1 MSTPSESTLHQGDD
15 PRHVLADQVS
25 RHGDRRKRP
34 TPRFSWY
41 SLTRGRR
48 RDVRRAEEREG
59 AFVDRYGLPLLLA
72 VSWIALMNV
81 ADSFFTLVHL
91 QAGGIEVNP
100 VAQGLLATG
109 RTSFV
114 LWKSTLI
121 SLALIV
127 LCMHKN
133 FALAR
138 LGLWLAA
145 GAYTVL
151 VAYHLTL
158 FAL

>member
-1 MSTPSESTLHQGDD
+1 MSSDFDSNDLTPATAGDA
-15 PRHVLADQVS
+15 PRVPRGL
-25 RHGDRRKRP
+25 DRRTQP
-34 TPRFSWY
+34 TPRLSRY
-41 SLTRGRR
+41 SLGGGRR
-48 RDVRRAEEREG
+48 RQVRRAGEREG
-59 AFVDRYGLPLLLA
+59 TFVDRYGTGLILA
-72 VSWIALMNV
+72 VAWVALMNV

-100 VAQGLLATG
+100 VAQELLATG
-109 RTSFV
+109 RLSFV

-133 FALAR
+133 FTLAR

-145 GAYTVL
+145 GAYTLL
-151 VAYHLTL
+151 VIYHLVL
-158 FAL
+158 FVL

>member
-1 MSTPSESTLHQGDD
+1 MTSEAQNPSHTEGESDVGTL
-15 PRHVLADQVS
+15 S
-25 RHGDRRKRP
+25 RGLDRRTSP
-34 TPRFSWY
+34 TPRFSWF
-41 SLTRGRR
+41 SLTGGRR
-48 RDVRRAEEREG
+48 TRVRREEDREG
-59 AFVDRYGLPLLLA
+59 AFVDRYGTRLLLA
-72 VSWIALMNV
+72 VSWVALMNV

-145 GAYTVL
+145 GAYTLL
-151 VAYHLTL
+151 VAYHLAL
-158 FAL
+158 FVL

>member
-1 MSTPSESTLHQGDD
+1 MSREANNDQTPGAQK
-15 PRHVLADQVS
+15 PRGL
-25 RHGDRRKRP
+25 DRRSAP
-34 TPRFSWY
+34 TPRFSRY
-41 SLTRGRR
+41 SLAGGRRVEVR
-48 RDVRRAEEREG
+48 RDVEEEG
-59 AFVDRYGLPLLLA
+59 SFVDRYNRGLFVA
-72 VSWIALMNV
+72 VAWIALMNV
-81 ADSFFTLVHL
+81 ADSFFTLIHL

-100 VAQGLLATG
+100 FAQGLLSTG

-121 SLALIV
+121 SLALLV
-127 LCMHKN
+127 LCLHKN

-151 VAYHLTL
+151 VGYHLLL
-158 FAL
+158 FVL